1 MGGVVIKKA
10 MNRINELFS
19 KMDEWRHLPAYQ
31 LERRADIF
39 FSIYLGDLL
48 CKRLGVEID
57 GVIPEFPVRIGT
69 IHPKVNTNRSFKI
82 DYLAKVKNSDT
93 VIFVE
98 LKTDDSSRRSKQDW
112 YLQRAKEVGVVKLLH
127 GLREIYEATGYKK
140 KYRCLLGKLQEMGL
154 IVLNPDETI
163 EIIEVKY
170 EIQVVYIQ
178 PNNRDGKENV
188 ISFREIAEIIEQQG
202 DELSL
207 RFAQSLREWASVRAG
222 ECARL

>member
-1 MGGVVIKKA
+1 MINMKA

-19 KMDEWRHLPAYQ
+19 KLDEWRHLPAYQ

-39 FSIYLGDLL
+39 FSLYLGDLL
-48 CKRLGVEID
+48 CKRLGLEID

-69 IHPKVNTNRSFKI
+69 IHPKTNRNKNLSIKI
-82 DYLAKVKNSDT
+82 DYLAKAKNRDT
-93 VIFVE
+93 VVFVE
-98 LKTDDSSRRSKQDW
+98 LKTDDFSRSCKQDRD
-112 YLQRAKEVGVVKLLH
+112 LQRAKEVGVVKLLH
-127 GLREIYEATGYKK
+127 GLREIYAATGSKK

-170 EIQVVYIQ
+170 EVQVVYIQ

-188 ISFREIAEIIEQQG
+188 ISFREIADIIEQQE